1 MIRNRL
7 RTTVLMALA
16 VVVGLGLGA
25 MWLVHSHTK
34 RFERLLD
41 EELRAIMTTHAITFH
56 TQIISSYAIEAASNT
71 ASGTIK
77 ARDPVMTQ
85 ACAALRSASQE
96 LRDKVRNPHEAQ
108 AVAELMSLI
117 DSLLTEMQHA
127 TDPIAARP
135 NVPGANG
142 SRIADLSRGIAR
154 VSQRVA
160 ALNDARLIAERAT
173 FANQTRDAT
182 LYVALLTAVA
192 LLILFVLYWQFNN
205 LALRPLAILTDSV
218 REIENRNFELSLPV
232 RRDDEIG
239 KLSIAYNDM
248 AAELRRLYHET
259 DRHIVDLNARNRAL
273 LTAFPNAVIVLD
285 DDGNLLQI
293 NPEAESI
300 LSSLGTPNRL
310 PAKLKKPF
318 DHSLS
323 SGEEYLPDELDQALL
338 FRIGEREVY
347 YLPRIFRLPA
357 VEDMDPAWGII
368 LTDVS
373 PFRWLDDMKM
383 NVLATV
389 SHEIKTPLTSIRM
402 ILLLLLEQKTGKLT
416 GLQEEMVGSAS
427 NDCERLL
434 ETLGTLLQ
442 HSRLSSGSKHLDL
455 RAIPPSSLF
464 QTIPLSLQQAADDKQ
479 VTLEVL
485 SNGNLPLVSADELR
499 IAQVVSNLLSNAIK
513 FTPPSSTVTLNT
525 VKLGPDYIRFKISDH
540 GPGVPPEAQDRIFE
554 RFYREAGQDHAGTG
568 LGLSISREII
578 EAHNGRIGFK
588 SKPNESTTF
597 YFDLPIA

>member
-1 MIRNRL
+1 MIRSRL
-7 RTTVLMALA
+7 RTTVLMVLA
-16 VVVGLGLGA
+16 VVIGLGLGA
-25 MWLVHSHTK
+25 MWLVHSHTR

-41 EELRAIMTTHAITFH
+41 EELQAIMTTHVITFH
-56 TQIISSYAIEAASNT
+56 AQIISSYALEAAANT
-71 ASGTIK
+71 ASGTVK
-77 ARDPVMTQ
+77 SRDPVVTQ
-85 ACAALRSASQE
+85 ACAALKAAGE
-96 LRDKVRNPHEAQ
+96 KLRAKAQSPHEEQ
-108 AVAELMSLI
+108 AVAELTSLI
-117 DSLLTEMQHA
+117 DSLLTEMQPA
-127 TDPIAARP
+127 TDPIGDRT
-135 NVPGANG
+135 NVPGAHSG
-142 SRIADLSRGIAR
+142 RVAELSRGIAR

-160 ALNDARLIAERAT
+160 ALNDSRLVAERAG

-192 LLILFVLYWQFNN
+192 LLILFVLYWQFNT
-205 LALRPLAILTDSV
+205 LALRPLATLTESV
-218 REIENRNFELSLPV
+218 REVENRNFELSLPV

-239 KLSIAYNDM
+239 RLSHAYNDM

-273 LTAFPNAVIVLD
+273 LTAFPHAVIVLD
-285 DDGNLLQI
+285 DDGKLLQI

-318 DHSLS
+318 DHCRS
-323 SGEEYLPDELDQALL
+323 SGDEFLPDELDQALL

-373 PFRWLDDMKM
+373 RFRWLDDMKM

-455 RAIPPSSLF
+455 KALAPSSLF
-464 QTIPLSLQQAADDKQ
+464 ENIPLSLQQAAADKK
-479 VTLEVL
+479 VTLSVL
-485 SNGNLPLVSADELR
+485 SNGTLPLVSADEPR
-499 IAQVVSNLLSNAIK
+499 IAQVITNLLSNAIK
-513 FTPPSSTVTLNT
+513 FTPPSSTVTLNA
-525 VKLGPDYIRFKISDH
+525 VKLGPDFVRFKISDQ
-540 GPGVPPEAQDRIFE
+540 GPGVPSDAQDRIFE
-554 RFYREAGQDHAGTG
+554 RFYREPGQKHAGTG

>member
-1 MIRNRL
+1 MIRSRL
-7 RTTVLMALA
+7 RTTVLMVLA

-34 RFERLLD
+34 RFERLLH
-41 EELRAIMTTHAITFH
+41 EELQAIMTTHAITFH
-56 TQIISSYAIEAASNT
+56 TQIISSYALEAAANT

-77 ARDPVMTQ
+77 ARDPIMTQ
-85 ACAALRSASQE
+85 ACAALRAAGQE
-96 LRDKVRNPHEAQ
+96 LRDKVKNPNEAQ

-117 DSLLTEMQHA
+117 DSLLTEMQPA

-142 SRIADLSRGIAR
+142 SRVADIARSIAR

-160 ALNDARLIAERAT
+160 ALNDSRLVAERAG

-182 LYVALLTAVA
+182 FYVGLLTAAA

-205 LALRPLAILTDSV
+205 LALRPLSTLTDSV

-239 KLSIAYNDM
+239 RLSRAYNDM

-273 LTAFPNAVIVLD
+273 LTAFPHAVIVLD

-373 PFRWLDDMKM
+373 RFRWLDDMKM

-442 HSRLSSGSKHLDL
+442 HSRLSSGSKHLNL
-455 RAIPPSSLF
+455 KALAPSSLF
-464 QTIPLSLQQAADDKQ
+464 DNLPLSLQQAANDKQ

-485 SNGNLPLVSADELR
+485 SNGNLPLVSADEPR

-513 FTPPSSTVTLNT
+513 FTPPSSTVTLNA
-525 VKLGPDYIRFKISDH
+525 VKLGPDYVRFKISDQ